1 VGLPRIDYHQKE
13 GLLMI
18 DLLKHITELT
28 GVSGH
33 EGQVRSYLNQQVAP
47 LVRTTRSDALGNLL
61 ALSGNRGGLKVLVA
75 AHMDEVGI
83 MARKIDDKG
92 FARFTTLG
100 SLRPQVLLGQ
110 RVRFASGLTGI
121 IGAERLEDMKD
132 LQLSHLYVDIGA
144 SSKQEAL
151 DAVRLGD
158 TAAFV
163 STLEVR
169 GEQIIAK
176 ALDDRVGCAIM
187 VECLKRLPDRARSH
201 DYCWAF
207 TSQEEVGVRGAQV
220 AAQGF
225 APHFAV
231 VIDVTP
237 AGDTPK
243 GLDSDVAFGG
253 GATIKIYDTIPPLG
267 GFVAPPGLTE
277 FVRSVAI
284 RNSIK
289 WQADVLERGST
300 DAMSIHLTG
309 GGVPCAVISV
319 PTRYTHTPHEVVDR
333 RDVEQV
339 IRLVLAVLDELDDA
353 AIGQMFAI

>member
-1 VGLPRIDYHQKE
+1 
-13 GLLMI
+13 MI
-18 DLLKHITELT
+18 DLLKDITELT

-33 EGQVRSYLNQQVAP
+33 EAKVRARLRDYVTP
-47 LVRTTRSDALGNLL
+47 LVKSVRSDALGNLL
-61 ALSGNRGGLKVLVA
+61 AASGDAGGLKVLVA

-92 FARFTTLG
+92 FVRFTTLG

-110 RVRFASGLTGI
+110 RVKFTSGLTGV
-121 IGAERLEDMKD
+121 IGAERLDDMKD

-158 TAAFV
+158 TAAFQ

-176 ALDDRVGCAIM
+176 ALDDRIGCAIM
-187 VECLKRLPDRARSH
+187 IECMKRLPDRARAH
-201 DYCWAF
+201 NYCWAF

-220 AAQGF
+220 AAQGL
-225 APHFAV
+225 APDVAV
-231 VIDVTP
+231 VVDVTP
-237 AGDTPK
+237 SGDTPK
-243 GLDSDVAFGG
+243 GADSDVAFGG

-284 RNSIK
+284 RNDIK

-309 GGVPCAVISV
+309 SGVPCVVISV
-319 PTRYTHTPHEVVDR
+319 PTRYAHTPHEIVDR

-339 IRLVLAVLDELDDA
+339 VRLVLAVLDEIDAA
-353 AIGQMFAI
+353 AIGRMFEI

>member
-1 VGLPRIDYHQKE
+1 
-13 GLLMI
+13 MI
-18 DLLKHITELT
+18 DLLKDITELT

-33 EGQVRSYLNQQVAP
+33 EAQVRARLRDYVAP
-47 LVRTTRSDALGNLL
+47 LTVSTRSDALGNLL
-61 ALSGNRGGLKVLVA
+61 ASSGEQGGLKVLVA

-83 MARKIDDKG
+83 MVRRIDDKG
-92 FARFTTLG
+92 FVRFTTLG

-110 RVRFASGLTGI
+110 RVTFASGHTGV
-121 IGAERLEDMKD
+121 IGTERLEDMKD
-132 LQLSHLYVDIGA
+132 LKLEHLFVDIGA
-144 SSKQEAL
+144 ASKQEAMEL
-151 DAVRLGD
+151 VKLGD
-158 TAAFV
+158 TAAFR

-169 GEQIIAK
+169 GEQIIGK
-176 ALDDRVGCAIM
+176 ALDDRIGCAIL
-187 VECLKRLPDRARSH
+187 VECMKRLAERAKRH
-201 DYCWAF
+201 NYCWAF

-225 APHFAV
+225 APDFAV

-237 AGDTPK
+237 AADTPK
-243 GLDSDVAFGG
+243 GLDSDVAFGA

-277 FVRSVAI
+277 FVRRIAI
-284 RNSIK
+284 KNSIK

-309 GGVPCAVISV
+309 KGVPCAVISV
-319 PTRYTHTPHEVVDR
+319 PTRYTHTPHEIVDR

-339 IRLVLAVLDELDDA
+339 IRLVLAVLDDLDPA
-353 AIGQMFAI
+353 AITKMFEI